1 MCYETTGHDITTD
14 AANHEPGLDVIFKQV
29 DNRHLVL
36 QEVKIQKPE
45 HGKICYNFS
54 FKNLL
59 QIIF

>member
-14 AANHEPGLDVIFKQV
+14 AANHEPGLDVVFKQV

-45 HGKICYNFS
+45 HGKIY
-54 FKNLL
+54 
-59 QIIF
+59 